1 MLKSY
6 VIVISGVTASGKTT
20 LIQELSHKL
29 PDCSL
34 ISFDDYSI
42 DALPSAPPIDTPIQE
57 AVNQYDIS
65 MLMDDFLKVYNKYH
79 FVLVDFPF
87 GYKHDTLKP
96 YIDKVIYIKTPLDVC
111 FARQILRD
119 YTNKD
124 GEQIRDWV
132 KTYLNF
138 ARPIFVN
145 HDKYISSDAD
155 LVIDGLLPLDK
166 KVGLILN
173 EFKLDNLF

>member
-20 LIQELSHKL
+20 LIQALNHKL
-29 PDCSL
+29 TDSTV

-42 DALPSAPPIDTPIQE
+42 DALPSAPTIDAPIQE

-65 MLMDDFLKVYNKYH
+65 LLMDDFLKIYNKHH
-79 FVLVDFPF
+79 FTLVDFPF

-96 YIDKVIYIKTPLDVC
+96 YIDKVIYVKTPLDVC

-124 GEQIRDWV
+124 GEQIRDWA
-132 KTYLNF
+132 KTYLDF

-145 HDKYISSDAD
+145 HSKYISSDAD
-155 LVIDGLLPLDK
+155 LVVDGLLPLDK
-166 KVGLILN
+166 KIKLILN
-173 EFKLDNLF
+173 EFKLYNLF